1 MDLLWGVKM
10 QPFRVI
16 FIFGEAQLQARDS
29 GESHK
34 HETVLKVSSP
44 DAGQMFALC
53 AKVHDEFAE
62 CTVSK
67 RDIQM

>member
-1 MDLLWGVKM
+1 MDLLWGGTM

-16 FIFGEAQLQARDS
+16 FIFGEAQSQARDS
-29 GESHK
+29 GESDK

-53 AKVHDEFAE
+53 EKGP
-62 CTVSK
+62 
-67 RDIQM
+67 

>member
-1 MDLLWGVKM
+1 M

-16 FIFGEAQLQARDS
+16 FIFGEAQSQARDS
-29 GESHK
+29 GESDK

-53 AKVHDEFAE
+53 EKGP
-62 CTVSK
+62 
-67 RDIQM
+67 